1 MWVCLFTWM
10 EKKQDFFFKL
20 PPPLCKDDV
29 PSLKWKLYRYFAL
42 QKVPYWWWWCW
53 KIMQGVTKCSFYQMN
68 QTIRHWSLI
77 CTLEYLTHIL
87 SMICWRYF
95 HQQSDGEEL
104 QEHCRCGG
112 DLYPADPTVDA
123 GWRHKPSG
131 SYPDQSATS
140 AGNKEYRLIDFKIY
154 PPKCLFFYTLY
165 INQNDI
171 KVTIELQQFWLL
183 PDRWNFSIVDLMV
196 KIKNIK
202 HKELANFILQLGRCQ
217 LWWPSCNRNA

>member
-1 MWVCLFTWM
+1 
-10 EKKQDFFFKL
+10 
-20 PPPLCKDDV
+20 
-29 PSLKWKLYRYFAL
+29 
-42 QKVPYWWWWCW
+42 
-53 KIMQGVTKCSFYQMN
+53 
-68 QTIRHWSLI
+68 
-77 CTLEYLTHIL
+77 
-87 SMICWRYF
+87 MICWSYYF

-104 QEHCRCGG
+104 QEHCGCGG
-112 DLYPADPTVDA
+112 DLYPADPTVDT

-140 AGNKEYRLIDFKIY
+140 AGNKDYRLIDFKIS
-154 PPKCLFFYTLY
+154 PLKCLFFYTLY

-202 HKELANFILQLGRCQ
+202 HKELANFILQLGPCQ
-217 LWWPSCNRNA
+217 LWWPSCNRNALRF